1 MTKVTNWSRS
11 STRPREVLGRRPFAR
26 DTFRMRVEETM
37 WDVLL
42 PKDVD
47 DRCGY
52 SPRAALAELVAKQ
65 LPSYKRLLRVV
76 TWSPDAGHLFRPTPN
91 FRRYAVCYEV
101 ELAT

>member
-1 MTKVTNWSRS
+1 
-11 STRPREVLGRRPFAR
+11 
-26 DTFRMRVEETM
+26 MRVEETM

-47 DRCGY
+47 ERCGY
-52 SPRAALAELVAKQ
+52 APRAALAELVAKR